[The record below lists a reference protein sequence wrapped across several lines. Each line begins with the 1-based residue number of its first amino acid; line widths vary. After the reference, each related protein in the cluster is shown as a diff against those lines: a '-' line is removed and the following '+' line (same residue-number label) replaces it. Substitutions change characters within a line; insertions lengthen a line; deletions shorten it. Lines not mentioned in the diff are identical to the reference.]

1 MGEVL
6 KNNYDKL
13 DNFEQVAKPAKGF
26 LNTFTGELQRYN
38 NGIKKSG
45 TPGFGTRGKDMCVKS
60 DYIPIAGLI
69 ARYTQQGI
77 DYNEVAKEYA
87 YEDGAGPDIDD
98 DLLDDKLEAG
108 DDVFDTLDTMDD
120 VNTRISA
127 AAQQPSVSAADG
139 AGEQGA
145 TPTPAQ
151 GEGATSEAGVDS
163 EA

>member
-1 MGEVL
+1 MG
-6 KNNYDKL
+6 DKL
-13 DNFEQVAKPAKGF
+13 KENYEKLENFEQVATAAKGY

-38 NGIKKSG
+38 NGIKKCG

-87 YEDGAGPDIDD
+87 YEDGSGPNIDD
-98 DLLDDKLEAG
+98 DLLDDKLESG

-151 GEGATSEAGVDS
+151 GEGATSEAGVGS